1 MITIII
7 TIIAHYCTTTT
18 TIIASVSS
26 DLHLFL
32 VLNAR

>member
-7 TIIAHYCTTTT
+7 TIIAHYRTTT

-26 DLHLFL
+26 DLQLFL
-32 VLNAR
+32 VLNSR

>member
-7 TIIAHYCTTTT
+7 TIISHYCTTT

-32 VLNAR
+32 VLNSR